1 MADLRKS
8 LSKTLHWEG
17 RYANDSNDSGG
28 PTWRGV
34 TLNTYKSYC
43 RKNGKP
49 APTIEDL
56 KKLTE
61 ADILD
66 IARTLFW
73 SKIKGDD
80 IKNQSIAD
88 LVFDMVWMSGL
99 GYVRMIQKSLGV
111 SMDGIFGSGTLS
123 SLNLQSSPELFDK
136 LVRQRRAYLTNCNG
150 AKFYLKG
157 WIRRLESFQYRQ

>member
-17 RYANDSNDSGG
+17 GYANDPKDSGG

-34 TLNTYKSYC
+34 TLNAYKSYC
-43 RKNGKP
+43 RKKGKP
-49 APTIEDL
+49 IPTIEDL
-56 KKLTE
+56 KRLTE

-66 IARTLFW
+66 ITRTLFW
-73 SKIKGDD
+73 NKIKGDD

-88 LVFDMVWMSGL
+88 LIFDFVWMSGL

-111 SMDGIFGSGTLS
+111 ATDGIFGPGTLS
-123 SLNLQSSPELFDK
+123 ALNAQASPAFFDK
-136 LVRQRRAYLTNCNG
+136 LIRQRRAYLANCNG

-157 WIRRLESFQYRQ
+157 WLRRLESYQFRQ